1 MAHEVVS
8 RRRESCNRLAIGCEL
23 MIRSAHHGASNIM
36 EPEHANQ
43 TPSYHFPRI
52 AARGDLGDGPG
63 GLDDF

>member
-1 MAHEVVS
+1 
-8 RRRESCNRLAIGCEL
+8 

-43 TPSYHFPRI
+43 TPSYHFPLI